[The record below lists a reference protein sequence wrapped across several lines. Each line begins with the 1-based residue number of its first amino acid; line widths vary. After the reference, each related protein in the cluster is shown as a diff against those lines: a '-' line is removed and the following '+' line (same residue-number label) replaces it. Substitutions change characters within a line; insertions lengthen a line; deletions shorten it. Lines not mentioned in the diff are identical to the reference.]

1 VKDFTSRT
9 CGRRPAFVGRP
20 LAKSAATA
28 LLAIGLANCSA
39 VPGTGPTTDQILNDP
54 NSTVIGQDDSAALRY
69 AVVPVNA
76 SVAQLVNAELPTAS
90 PSFRPDEPPSPPQL
104 TIRPGDLLTITIV
117 NTSQAGFVDFGEATV
132 SPLATTNL
140 PAQQVGPDGRIS
152 VPPLGRFPAAG
163 RTPQTLEAV
172 LESSLGGVLIDPSV
186 IVTLT
191 DRLDGRIAV
200 MGDVPSP
207 GSFPILSDDTR
218 LLDIIGAA
226 GGPSSPA
233 EEVDL
238 LLIRDGRESRI
249 RFDRFLE
256 RADWNIVAW
265 PGDVLRLEPHTR
277 NFVVLGAAGV
287 NNEYEFVEPT
297 LTLAQ
302 ALGRSRG
309 LVNTQAARHGI
320 FIFRPTLTSTLQ
332 QLSTT
337 PVSFDDPVVPTVYH
351 FDFREPLVLF
361 AAQRFELADGDMIYI
376 PDSPVTELSKLLSIF
391 TQSLST
397 GATGRN
403 FFIVND

>member
-1 VKDFTSRT
+1 MPV
-9 CGRRPAFVGRP
+9 FVGHPR
-20 LAKSAATA
+20 AKAIATA
-28 LLAIGLANCSA
+28 LLAIVLANCSA
-39 VPGTGPTTDQILNDP
+39 IPGTGPTTDQILNSP
-54 NSTVIGQDDSAALRY
+54 NSTTIVQDDAAALRY
-69 AVVPVNA
+69 AVVPVNT
-76 SVAQLVNAELPTAS
+76 SVAELVNAEIPAVL
-90 PSFRPDEPPSPPQL
+90 PSFLSDAPPSPSQL
-104 TIRPGDLLTITIV
+104 TIRPGDQLTITIV
-117 NTSQAGFVDFGEATV
+117 NTSQAGFIDFGESTV

-163 RTPQTLEAV
+163 RTPQTLEAA
-172 LESSLGGVLIDPSV
+172 LENSLGGVLIDPSV

-191 DRLDGRIAV
+191 DRLDGRVAV
-200 MGDVPSP
+200 MGDVNSP
-207 GSFPILSDDTR
+207 GSYPILSHDMR
-218 LLDIIGAA
+218 LLDIIGSA
-226 GGPSSPA
+226 GGPDSPA

-238 LLIRDGRESRI
+238 LLIRNGRESRI
-249 RFDRFLE
+249 RFDQFLE
-256 RADWNIVAW
+256 REDWNIAVW
-265 PGDVLRLEPHTR
+265 PGDVVRLEPHTR
-277 NFVVLGAAGV
+277 RFVVLGAAGV

-320 FIFRPTLTSTLQ
+320 FIYRPTLKSTLE

-337 PVSFDDPVVPTVYH
+337 PVSFEDPVVPTIYH
-351 FDFREPLVLF
+351 FNFGEPAILF
-361 AAQRFELADGDMIYI
+361 AAQRFEMVDGDMIYI